1 MKTTIKKT
9 AAAGALLAT
18 AGLIAA
24 PLGMA
29 GQAWAAEE
37 GTITITKTDA
47 NNTAT
52 YGAVKLFD
60 ATVSADGKVSN
71 IEWASD
77 DVKTAVLA
85 LLPTEEVE
93 GGLPA
98 YTGKTAQEAA
108 EYIAE
113 NMGTTG
119 EGAILGKDE
128 LGMKIANAL
137 KGKTTDTITPGTAA
151 TLAAGYWLI
160 IPTGGAGEGASAS
173 SPIFATIGGAA
184 VEVTE
189 KTSIPTI
196 EKTVKEDSTGEYGDD
211 ADHTLGQEVEYRLV
225 GTVSANFASFETY
238 QYNFHDTF
246 GAGLDMVYKTVGEG
260 EDAKQVPDVT
270 VTVDGKDITDKFT
283 IAFADQ
289 VLTIDCANL
298 VGIEGITAGSKIQ
311 VDYKAIQNG
320 TTAAEAGIENEAYIE
335 YTHAPGSTETSKT
348 TTDKAK
354 DYSYA
359 LKMVKTDN
367 VTGEALKGAEFT
379 VQAKG
384 GKYIGVVDGKLR
396 EVDTAYTFTTGD
408 DGLLTLDGLDAGTYI
423 ITETKAPESYDKL
436 AAPFEVTIN
445 ADDRTAV
452 TKDLA
457 EGTDTLVQAV
467 AGDATGVLAG
477 ATHEI
482 RNKKLSSLP
491 ITGEFG
497 ITLLVIGGVVLV
509 GGSIFM
515 MGRRK
520 SASDIEEELD

>member
-18 AGLIAA
+18 AGLVAA

-119 EGAILGKDE
+119 PGAIILGKDD

-137 KGKTTDTITPGTAA
+137 KGKTTETITPGTTA

-160 IPTGGAGEGASAS
+160 IPTGGAGESASAS
-173 SPIFATIGGAA
+173 SPIFATIGGDA

-196 EKTVKEDSTGEYGDD
+196 EKTVKEDSTGAYGEE

-246 GAGLDMVYKTVGEG
+246 GAGLDFVADSVK
-260 EDAKQVPDVT
+260 VT
-270 VTVDGKDITDKFT
+270 IDGDENKDITNKFT
-283 IAFADQ
+283 IKFENQ

-298 VGIEGITAGSKIQ
+298 VGIEGITAGSTIQ
-311 VDYKAIQNG
+311 VDYKASQNG
-320 TTAAEAGIENEAYIE
+320 TTAAESGIENEAYIE

-367 VTGEALKGAEFT
+367 VTGEALNGAQFT
-379 VQAKG
+379 VQNKG
-384 GKYIGVVDGKLR
+384 GKYIGIVDGKLC
-396 EVDTAYTFTTGD
+396 EVDAPHTFTTGD
-408 DGLLTLDGLDAGTYI
+408 DGLLTLDGLDAGTYV
-423 ITETKAPESYDKL
+423 ITETKAPENYDKL
-436 AAPFEVTIN
+436 AAPFEVTIDATN
-445 ADDRTAV
+445 RTAV

-467 AGDATGVLAG
+467 AIDATGVLAG

-482 RNKKLSSLP
+482 RNVKLNQLP
-491 ITGEFG
+491 LTGAQG
-497 ITLLVIGGVVLV
+497 LTLAFIGGAVLV
-509 GGSIFM
+509 GGSIFL